1 MRAFSV
7 NVGVPLEVSWTGHTE
22 AMADGFAA
30 IASTIPLGR
39 AASPEEIASAIIF
52 VASDMASYVNGAV
65 IPVDRGHIAAAGV
78 HQSLAKERA

>member
-7 NVGVPLEVSWTGHTE
+7 NVGVPREVSWTGHTE

-39 AASPEEIASAIIF
+39 AAGSEEIASAIVF

-65 IPVDRGHIAAAGV
+65 IPVDGGHIAVADV
-78 HQSLAKERA
+78 YQSLAKEPA

>member
-39 AASPEEIASAIIF
+39 AACPEENASAIIF
-52 VASDMASYVNGAV
+52 VASDMASYANGAV
-65 IPVDRGHIAAAGV
+65 ILVDRGHIAAAGV